1 MRRTLTE
8 LPSEECQE
16 HQEEQEGWRELMGT
30 DEHFD
35 ERILRRESECEVQP
49 ATSRSRRQ

>member
-16 HQEEQEGWRELMGT
+16 HQDEHEGWRKLMGT

-35 ERILRRESECEVQP
+35 DRTFRRESKREVQP
-49 ATSRSRRQ
+49 ATTRSRR